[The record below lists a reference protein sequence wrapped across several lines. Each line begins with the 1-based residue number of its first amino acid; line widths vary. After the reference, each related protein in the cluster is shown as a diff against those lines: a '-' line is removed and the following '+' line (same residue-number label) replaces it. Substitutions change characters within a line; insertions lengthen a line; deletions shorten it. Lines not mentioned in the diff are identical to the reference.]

1 MDGGTNGL
9 SISII
14 QICPWKQGGNINH
27 VVPIGFWLP
36 LAHFPVPE
44 VFVADGLCSCLLV
57 LGVFPSP
64 LIRPPFFYVI
74 KCGEVSGD
82 DP

>member
-44 VFVADGLCSCLLV
+44 VFVAGLCSCLSSM
-57 LGVFPSP
+57 FPP
-64 LIRPPFFYVI
+64 LP
-74 KCGEVSGD
+74 
-82 DP
+82 

>member
-1 MDGGTNGL
+1 VDGGTNGL

-44 VFVADGLCSCLLV
+44 VFVAGLCSCLSS
-57 LGVFPSP
+57 VFSLLP
-64 LIRPPFFYVI
+64 
-74 KCGEVSGD
+74 
-82 DP
+82 